1 MLVAIEGI
9 DGSGKGTIT
18 KSLEK
23 LINEQSDFRAC
34 SLSFPGYNTTRY
46 GKIAGRY
53 LNGDFGSSADHPL
66 IHGTLFA
73 LDRFES
79 RGSILKALDDF
90 DFVLCDRYIPSNL
103 CYSAMMSAESERQS
117 VVDHFVDLEYGFFQ
131 MPKPDAI
138 YFLDMPVDFAE
149 KNIAKKAKRDYTDKS
164 ADIFESDSKYLAKV
178 RSFYMNELRDTH
190 ADSYFEI
197 VNCVFE
203 GKLKPVEEL
212 SFSVFQKLLKENKGF
227 NNGK

>member
-9 DGSGKGTIT
+9 DGSGKGTLT
-18 KSLEK
+18 KYLEK
-23 LINEQSDFRAC
+23 LINGTSDFRAC

-46 GKIAGRY
+46 GKIVGRY
-53 LNGDFGSSADHPL
+53 LNGDFGGTAEHPL
-66 IHGTLFA
+66 VHGTLFA

-79 RGSILKALDDF
+79 KGSILAALDEF

-103 CYSAMMSAESERQS
+103 CYSAMMSSESERQE

-138 YFLDMPVDFAE
+138 FFLDMPVDFAV
-149 KNIAKKAKRDYTDKS
+149 KNIAKKAKREYTDRS
-164 ADIFESDSKYLAKV
+164 ADIFETDLRYLAKV
-178 RSFYMNELRDTH
+178 RSFYTNELRDTH
-190 ADSYFEI
+190 PDSYFEF

-203 GKLKPVEEL
+203 GELKSVEEL
-212 SFSVFQKLLKENKGF
+212 SVSVFKSLLKKKKKG
-227 NNGK
+227 